1 MYILIYTYIQ
11 IILDCLKLNGVH
23 PSHFTFDDI
32 KRDVL
37 PLLED
42 DSYGIN
48 TCDKIYFTGMGHVI
62 DHEAFNQEIKET
74 HEKFELAYD
83 GLSFEF
89 EAEKFSK

>member
-1 MYILIYTYIQ
+1 M
-11 IILDCLKLNGVH
+11 
-23 PSHFTFDDI
+23 
-32 KRDVL
+32 
-37 PLLED
+37 ED